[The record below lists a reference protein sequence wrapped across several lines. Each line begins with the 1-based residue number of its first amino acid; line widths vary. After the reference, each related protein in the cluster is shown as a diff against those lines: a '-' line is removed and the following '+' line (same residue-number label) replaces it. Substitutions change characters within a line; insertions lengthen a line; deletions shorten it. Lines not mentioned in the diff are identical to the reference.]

1 MGLNST
7 VINDQCSCSDDSG
20 LSLRCTQMKERICIS
35 PSDPVFCTN
44 YTDINDGGVYETKL
58 SSKPLTGQ
66 YFTAPVQVV
75 VTIVTE
81 NIIDFY
87 FEAVDGAS
95 PESKKYTKCE
105 ILFDGRDDCTSCDI
119 CDNGID
125 FKYDCSTTNYT
136 VVTDTLTSF
145 RPGPKVE
152 TCFPVANIIPSY

>member
-7 VINDQCSCSDDSG
+7 VINDQCSCDDSG
-20 LSLRCTQMKERICIS
+20 LSIKCTRMKEQICIS
-35 PSDPVFCTN
+35 PFDPVFCTN
-44 YTDINDGGVYETKL
+44 YTDDISDGGVYETKL

-66 YFTAPVQVV
+66 YFTTQ
-75 VTIVTE
+75 VTISIE
-81 NIIDFY
+81 NIFDFH

-95 PESKKYTKCE
+95 SESKKYTKCE
-105 ILFDGRDDCTSCDI
+105 ILFNGWDDCTSCDI

-125 FKYDCSTTNYT
+125 FKYDCSNTNYT
-136 VVTDTLTSF
+136 VATDTLTSF